1 MTEPRPRRG
10 RRGTGHDTRGQ
21 ILAAARR
28 RFAADGFDG
37 ATVRAIAG
45 EAGVDPAMINHHFGG
60 KEALFLAAV
69 EAPFDPAQYVRS
81 VRPELTDG
89 LAARLLT
96 TLLPVWDS
104 PAGAAAVGLF
114 RSGLHRDWGVAL
126 LRQFIQRRALTPI
139 VEHLPGDDAER
150 AMRASLVASQIAG
163 LVLTRY
169 VIALEPLAS
178 MPHEQVVALVA
189 PNVQRYL
196 TGALP

>member
-1 MTEPRPRRG
+1 MTAAGPRRG
-10 RRGTGHDTRGQ
+10 RRGGGHDTRGL

-37 ATVRAIAG
+37 ATVRAIAAD
-45 EAGVDPAMINHHFGG
+45 AGVDPAMINHHFGG
-60 KEALFLAAV
+60 KEPLFLAAV

-81 VRPELTDG
+81 VRPEATDG
-89 LAARLLT
+89 LAARLLA

-150 AMRASLVASQIAG
+150 ALRASLVASQIAG
-163 LVLTRY
+163 LILTRY
-169 VIALEPLAS
+169 VVKLEPIAS
-178 MPHEQVVALVA
+178 MPHEQIVALIA
-189 PNVQRYL
+189 PNLQRYL
-196 TGALP
+196 TGPLP

>member
-1 MTEPRPRRG
+1 MTASGARRG
-10 RRGTGHDTRGQ
+10 RRAAGHDTRAL

-37 ATVRAIAG
+37 ATVRAIAA

-60 KEALFLAAV
+60 KEPLFIASV

-81 VRPELTDG
+81 VRPEVADG
-89 LAARLLT
+89 LAARLLS

-114 RSGLHRDWGVAL
+114 RSGLHRDWGVSL

-139 VEHLPGDDAER
+139 VEHLPGDDDER
-150 AMRASLVASQIAG
+150 ALRASLVASQIAG
-163 LVLTRY
+163 LLLTRY
-169 VIALEPLAS
+169 VIKLEPIAS
-178 MPHEQVVALVA
+178 MRHEQVVALIA
-189 PNVQRYL
+189 PNLQRYL
-196 TGALP
+196 TGPLT